1 MNFKDRHIGIT
12 KQSQDLMLN
21 ELGYNSLDDLCNNS
35 LAPNI
40 AYSLPEKEGIT
51 EQAFERHLNE
61 LANQNTQTLSLI
73 GQGFYPNYCPAVIRR
88 NILENPCWYTQYTPY
103 QAEISQGRLEA
114 LFNYQTLVTELTG
127 LPVANA
133 SLLDEGNACSEA
145 LFMAYQFH
153 NNKRKNVFL
162 CNSVSLNNRNVI
174 KNRFKYLDVNII
186 EGNVHDSNLDD
197 SYIAIICNQFLT
209 NGNFNDVQAIFES
222 AKTNGITCILNCD
235 LLASSIFMSAQELGA
250 EIAIGSAQRL
260 GVAMGYGGPS
270 AAFLACIESFTRLIP
285 GRIIGL
291 SKDKFNKPAYRM
303 ALQTREQHIRRERA
317 TSNICTAQSLLAIIN
332 SFFAVYHGPEG
343 LKDIAL
349 TIKAKTDFIIN
360 KLKANGFKVTSSN
373 SFDTLS
379 IVGDD
384 LTHFNE
390 KALSKNIEWNFN
402 QESIT
407 LSLNQTITDENIKSI
422 LNIFDINESKINLEL
437 AEVNENYRRQSI
449 YMTQDVFHKHHSETK
464 MLRYIKSLE
473 QKDLSLAHSMIPLG
487 SCTMK
492 LNATIELLGL
502 SNPNFTNI
510 HPFSNEQ
517 FTKGYKKLLT
527 DLENDLSLFTGFDGT
542 SLQPNSGAQGEFA
555 GLMCIR
561 DYFESINESHR
572 DVALIPTSAH
582 GTNPASASLCGLK
595 IVQVKCLES
604 GEICINDLDT
614 KIEKHNKNIAAIMIT
629 YPSTF
634 GVFDEN
640 IKTICKKIHDVG
652 GQVYM
657 DGANM
662 NAQVGLTSPATIGAD
677 VCHLNLHKTF
687 CIPHGGGGP
696 GVGPICVK
704 SHLVPFL
711 PSIDNAVSNTNYGSA
726 SICIISYAYIK
737 LMGTKNLKKPRKL
750 QF

>member
-1 MNFKDRHIGIT
+1 ST
-12 KQSQDLMLN
+12 
-21 ELGYNSLDDLCNNS
+21 
-35 LAPNI
+35 
-40 AYSLPEKEGIT
+40 
-51 EQAFERHLNE
+51 
-61 LANQNTQTLSLI
+61 
-73 GQGFYPNYCPAVIRR
+73 
-88 NILENPCWYTQYTPY
+88 
-103 QAEISQGRLEA
+103 
-114 LFNYQTLVTELTG
+114 
-127 LPVANA
+127 
-133 SLLDEGNACSEA
+133 
-145 LFMAYQFH
+145 
-153 NNKRKNVFL
+153 
-162 CNSVSLNNRNVI
+162 
-174 KNRFKYLDVNII
+174 
-186 EGNVHDSNLDD
+186 
-197 SYIAIICNQFLT
+197 
-209 NGNFNDVQAIFES
+209 
-222 AKTNGITCILNCD
+222 
-235 LLASSIFMSAQELGA
+235 IFMSAQELGA

-270 AAFLACIESFTRLIP
+270 AAFLACSESFTRLIP

-291 SKDKFNKPAYRM
+291 SKDKFNKPAFRM

-360 KLKANGFKVTSSN
+360 ALKANGFEVTSSN
-373 SFDTLS
+373 NFDTLS

-384 LTHFNE
+384 LTHLNE
-390 KALSKNIEWNFN
+390 KALSENIEWNFN

-407 LSLNQTITDENIKSI
+407 LSLNQTITDENIQSI
-422 LNIFDINESKINLEL
+422 LNIFDINESDINLEL
-437 AEVNENYRRQSI
+437 VEVEENYRRQSI

-527 DLENDLSLFTGFDGT
+527 DLEDDLSLFTGFDGT

-604 GEICINDLDT
+604 GEICIDDLDK
-614 KIEKHNKNIAAIMIT
+614 KIEKHNENIAAIMIT

-711 PSIDNAVSNTNYGSA
+711 PSIDNAISNTNYGSA

-737 LMGTKNLKKPRKL
+737 LMGTKNLKKATQIAILNANYIAKRLTGHYEVMYTNKNNCVAHELIINCKKFKKESKVTVEDIAKRLMDYGFHAPTMSWPVPDTLMIEPTESEGKDEIDRFCDTLIEIKKEIDSITIEDVEKSPL
-750 QF
+750 KNAPHTIDDLNKEWQYNYSTSKAFFPLGHTSNKFWPSVNRIDNAFGDRNLICSCQTFDISNNLEKNKINA